1 MVGHVVWPVMRVG
14 GPIPSGKATG
24 EAQRRA
30 VSLSTLSCY
39 TDCPACTATVFVPEL
54 ERPVDLQ
61 RIRGKPMN
69 EADIARLLRDVTA
82 APLGQHEP
90 IDDLRLSIAGT
101 QEKTA
106 LLWHDASR

>member
-1 MVGHVVWPVMRVG
+1 
-14 GPIPSGKATG
+14 
-24 EAQRRA
+24 
-30 VSLSTLSCY
+30 
-39 TDCPACTATVFVPEL
+39 
-54 ERPVDLQ
+54 
-61 RIRGKPMN
+61 MN